1 MAHGA
6 ARSERMFYVRA
17 VVESRQSAQQ
27 IQSPDGAPTNEFDVT
42 VGRIGIGRNEHRA
55 ASVLAVVESEEER
68 AAIVPFRVFITA
80 KRERA
85 ATQLRD
91 AYEHA
96 EQIPQRAKRLEIAIG
111 ECANVRGETEA
122 KNIERIDFA
131 VAMRKANEIDGAG
144 LTGKQRAER
153 GVSAIFGEVAEE
165 RVACPK
171 RKKTKRDAILRFG
184 TTEET
189 VQDFVSG
196 AVTADSDEASIAL
209 RVRFGSEFR
218 GVAAAGRSD
227 HVDCKTALAQ
237 LRERFT
243 GELGGFTA
251 ARRGVDDGEKTL
263 LLLGHGY
270 KGSIAEVRSS
280 CASRS
285 ARMFLFILSEAVR
298 GKSSSSRTT
307 PWTRL

>member
-27 IQSPDGAPTNEFDVT
+27 AQAPDGAPTNKFDVA
-42 VGRIGIGRNEHRA
+42 VGRIGIGRDEHRA

-68 AAIVPFRVFITA
+68 AAIVPLGVFIAA
-80 KRERA
+80 KRERP

-91 AYEHA
+91 AHEHA
-96 EQIPQRAKRLEIAIG
+96 EQIPQRAERLEIAIG
-111 ECANVRGETEA
+111 ERADVRGETEA

-131 VAMRKANEIDGAG
+131 VAVRKTNEIDVARP
-144 LTGKQRAER
+144 TSKQRAER
-153 GVSAIFGEVAEE
+153 GVSAVLGEVAEE

-184 TTEET
+184 TAEKT

-196 AVTADSDEASIAL
+196 SVSADSDEASIAL

-218 GVAAAGRSD
+218 GVAAAGGGD

-243 GELGGFTA
+243 GKLGGFTA
-251 ARRGVDDGEKTL
+251 AGRGVDDGEKTIL
-263 LLLGHGY
+263 PLGHGY

-298 GKSSSSRTT
+298 GKSSSSSTT